1 MGARMAAIAAEVDV
15 NLPDLDAS
23 MRFWIRLLGLD
34 RPDQYGGDP
43 WAITWEWAD
52 RIPHPNG
59 SEAVGL
65 NTGNGAEQ
73 KAHIRIRKPQSAAE
87 AADLEDTIVHEIV
100 HCIGERMQALFDVG
114 KEVEAHEYLAET
126 LAPAMVKIK
135 GTPKAKCLAKAAR
148 TLPARAKGKPMD
160 AMKLLLALCQGLMGL
175 ANLPEEAK
183 ALIQPVLDAASASGG
198 DNGPPSA
205 VPPLGAAPPAPE
217 DKKPEPMAAAAPDA
231 PPALGMGEPER
242 YKKLVTESIS
252 ALIEMRPD
260 LSDEQ
265 KEHVRGLQSVD
276 AAKSYFK
283 AHPAMATKVEPMP
296 QLGLGSIPRGGEDT
310 SKAAPSGDKS
320 TMRLFRIMPGAKS
333 EMADGDGITIHD
345 LKTSGKIATFSIV
358 EAFNTI
364 RANTVTNT
372 QLAKAK
378 NFGVAQ

>member
-1 MGARMAAIAAEVDV
+1 
-15 NLPDLDAS
+15 
-23 MRFWIRLLGLD
+23 
-34 RPDQYGGDP
+34 
-43 WAITWEWAD
+43 
-52 RIPHPNG
+52 
-59 SEAVGL
+59 
-65 NTGNGAEQ
+65 
-73 KAHIRIRKPQSAAE
+73 
-87 AADLEDTIVHEIV
+87 
-100 HCIGERMQALFDVG
+100 
-114 KEVEAHEYLAET
+114 
-126 LAPAMVKIK
+126 
-135 GTPKAKCLAKAAR
+135 
-148 TLPARAKGKPMD
+148 MD

-242 YKKLVTESIS
+242 YKKLVTEWTEDMI
-252 ALIEMRPD
+252 AMRNMTED
-260 LSDEQ
+260 Q
-265 KEHVRGLQSVD
+265 KAHVRGLQSVD

>member
-1 MGARMAAIAAEVDV
+1 MAAIAAEVDV
-15 NLPDLDAS
+15 NLPDLDAI

-100 HCIGERMQALFDVG
+100 HCIGERMQSLFDAG

-135 GTPKAKCLAKAAR
+135 GTPKAKHLAKAAR
-148 TLPARAKGKPMD
+148 TLPARAKEITNMPEDIASLEK
-160 AMKLLLALCQGLMGL
+160 AMIEARLAGDTAKVQELFDKWL
-175 ANLPEEAK
+175 AAK
-183 ALIQPVLDAASASGG
+183 VTAQSG
-198 DNGPPSA
+198 DNGPASVA
-205 VPPLGAAPPAPE
+205 PPLGAAPPALE
-217 DKKPEPMAAAAPDA
+217 DKKSEPMAAAAPDA

-242 YKKLVTESIS
+242 YKKLTTDAIG

-265 KEHVRGLQSVD
+265 KAHVRGLQSVD
-276 AAKSYFK
+276 AAKAYFK
-283 AHPAMATKVEPMP
+283 AHPVMATKVEPMP

-333 EMADGDGITIHD
+333 EMVDGDGITIHD

-364 RANTVTNT
+364 RANTAANT